1 MFFNKK
7 SNDAKNEAAA
17 APGKAAPTG
26 RQPAPRAQAAPPL
39 APEEAKRRALV
50 AKHFAAAFGETV
62 AILMHAPEYKKFS
75 LEDLEWLVVP
85 AVTTGQFSVTTAQS
99 KASGSTTPVGVIL
112 WASVSPEVDRRLSK
126 SPGLPIKL
134 APQEWKS
141 GDILWVIATVGDK
154 RILQGM
160 LNHLQ
165 QKDWAQKPVKILT
178 QGKDGKP
185 TVTLL
190 GMKAA

>member
-1 MFFNKK
+1 
-7 SNDAKNEAAA
+7 
-17 APGKAAPTG
+17 
-26 RQPAPRAQAAPPL
+26 
-39 APEEAKRRALV
+39 
-50 AKHFAAAFGETV
+50 
-62 AILMHAPEYKKFS
+62 
-75 LEDLEWLVVP
+75 
-85 AVTTGQFSVTTAQS
+85 
-99 KASGSTTPVGVIL
+99 
-112 WASVSPEVDRRLSK
+112 
-126 SPGLPIKL
+126 
-134 APQEWKS
+134 
-141 GDILWVIATVGDK
+141 VGDK